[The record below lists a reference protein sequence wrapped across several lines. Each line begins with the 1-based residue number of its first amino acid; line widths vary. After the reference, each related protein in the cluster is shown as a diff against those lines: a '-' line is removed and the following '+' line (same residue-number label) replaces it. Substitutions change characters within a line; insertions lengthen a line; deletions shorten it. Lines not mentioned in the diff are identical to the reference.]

1 MDGGTGG
8 RPAGPCPSGPSPSD
22 PPLTRANG
30 EQEKESV
37 PSRIH
42 HALIGAKRNIADPSL
57 FHKIALIPLL
67 AWIGLG
73 ADGLSSSSYGPPE
86 AFGAIGSHLY
96 LAIFLALATALTVF
110 IISYAYS
117 RIIEHFPSG
126 GGGYIV
132 ATHTIGEQAG
142 VVSGSALLV
151 DYMLTITV
159 SIAACAEAIFSFVP
173 PGFHRFKLIFAVFL
187 ILLLIILNLRGVKES
202 VLVLAPIFL
211 VFIATH
217 ALLLGYG
224 IFSHT
229 SGFGAVSSGI
239 TSNLAVDLSTI
250 GLIGVLA
257 IFFRAYSL
265 GAGTYTGIE
274 AVANGLQIMREPKVQ
289 TGKRTMAYMAT
300 SLAVVAG
307 GLFLCYLLWNVIPVS
322 GKTLNAVLAD
332 LVFSGWA
339 FGGLLAFLTIL
350 SEGALL
356 LVAAQTGFI
365 DGPRVMANMAIDSWF
380 PRRFSSLSERL
391 TMQDGILLMGSAAL
405 VLLVYAG
412 GSVAV
417 LVVMYAINVFIT
429 FSLSEFGMSRFFFTR
444 RHEDPL
450 WSRHIAIHLTG
461 LILCLTILSITVFEK
476 FTQGGWL
483 TLLLTTTV
491 IAICFAIKRHY
502 REVSEGIHKLD
513 YHLNNV
519 PAASSV
525 NTEPVDPKKMTAVQ
539 LVTGFNGFGLH
550 TFYSVIR
557 SFPNLYENFIFV
569 SVAVVDSGSFKGAGE
584 VNSLEESVKA
594 GLQKYVDLAR
604 TLGFAADFRTAT
616 GTDVVETAVSLCQS
630 IAGEFPN
637 STFYTGQIV
646 FRHESPFHK
655 LLHNETA
662 FAIQRNLQFSGIT
675 TVILPVQAEE

>member
-1 MDGGTGG
+1 M
-8 RPAGPCPSGPSPSD
+8 AE
-22 PPLTRANG
+22 N
-30 EQEKESV
+30 EKKERESL
-37 PSRIH
+37 PSRIR
-42 HALIGAKRNIADPSL
+42 HAIIGAKRNIGDPSL

-86 AFGAIGSHLY
+86 AFIAIGTHLY
-96 LAIFLALATALTVF
+96 LAVFLALATALTVF

-132 ATHTIGEQAG
+132 ATHTIGSEAG

-173 PGFHRFKLIFAVFL
+173 PDFQRWRLVFAVFL
-187 ILLLIILNLRGVKES
+187 VLLLILLNLRGVKES
-202 VLVLAPIFL
+202 VLILAPIFL
-211 VFIATH
+211 LFIATH

-239 TSNLAVDLSTI
+239 QSNLSTDLSAI

-289 TGKRTMAYMAT
+289 TGKRTMAYMAS
-300 SLAVVAG
+300 SLALVAG
-307 GLFLCYLLWNVIPVS
+307 ALFLCYLLWHVVPVP
-322 GKTLNAVLAD
+322 GMTLNAVLAGT
-332 LVFSGWA
+332 VFSGWPL
-339 FGGLLAFLTIL
+339 GGLLAFITIL

-356 LVAAQTGFI
+356 MVAAQTGFI
-365 DGPRVMANMAIDSWF
+365 DGPRVMANMAIDSWL
-380 PRRFSSLSERL
+380 PRRFASLSERL
-391 TMQDGILLMGSAAL
+391 VMQDGIFLMGTAAL
-405 VLLVYAG
+405 VLLVYAR

-417 LVVMYAINVFIT
+417 LVVMYAINVFVT

-444 RHEDPL
+444 RREDPL
-450 WSRHIAIHLTG
+450 WKRHISIHLTG
-461 LILCLTILSITVFEK
+461 LVLCTTILSITVYEK
-476 FTQGGWL
+476 FTEGGWL
-483 TLLLTTTV
+483 TLLITASV
-491 IAICFAIKRHY
+491 IAICFLIKRHY
-502 REVSEGIHKLD
+502 REVTIGIHKLD

-519 PAASSV
+519 PSAGTV
-525 NTEPVDPKKMTAVQ
+525 NTDPVDPRKMTAVQ

-550 TFYSVIR
+550 TFYTILRKLPEPV
-557 SFPNLYENFIFV
+557 P
-569 SVAVVDSGSFKGAGE
+569 
-584 VNSLEESVKA
+584 
-594 GLQKYVDLAR
+594 R
-604 TLGFAADFRTAT
+604 TLSSSRSRLWTPAPSR
-616 GTDVVETAVSLCQS
+616 E
-630 IAGEFPN
+630 
-637 STFYTGQIV
+637 
-646 FRHESPFHK
+646 
-655 LLHNETA
+655 
-662 FAIQRNLQFSGIT
+662 
-675 TVILPVQAEE
+675 PVR

>member
-1 MDGGTGG
+1 MDGRAGSSALPLPSMA
-8 RPAGPCPSGPSPSD
+8 PARGQ
-22 PPLTRANG
+22 PLTQENHEP
-30 EQEKESV
+30 EQESI
-37 PSRIH
+37 PSRVR

-57 FHKIALIPLL
+57 FHKIALIPVL

-86 AFGAIGSHLY
+86 AYTALTTHTY
-96 LAIFLALATALTVF
+96 LAIFLALATAVTVF
-110 IISYAYS
+110 VISYAYT

-132 ATHTIGEQAG
+132 ATSTISERAG

-151 DYMLTITV
+151 DYVLTITV
-159 SIAACAEAIFSFVP
+159 SIAACAAAIFSFVP
-173 PGFHRFKLIFAVFL
+173 PEFQRFRLVFAVFL
-187 ILLLIILNLRGVKES
+187 VLLLIILNLRGVKES

-211 VFIATH
+211 LFIVTH

-224 IFSHT
+224 IFAHG
-229 SGFGAVSSGI
+229 SGLGAVSQDIS
-239 TSNLAVDLSTI
+239 SSLATDLATI
-250 GLIGVLA
+250 GIIGILA

-289 TGKRTMAYMAT
+289 TGKRTMGYMAF
-300 SLAVVAG
+300 SLALVAG
-307 GLFLCYLLWNVIPVS
+307 GLFLCYLLWNVTPVP

-339 FGGLLAFLTIL
+339 FGGLLAFITIL
-350 SEGALL
+350 AEGALL
-356 LVAAQTGFI
+356 MVAAQTGFI

-380 PRRFSSLSERL
+380 PRRFASLSERL

-405 VLLVYAG
+405 VLLVFTR

-429 FSLSEFGMSRFFFTR
+429 FSLSEFGMSRFFYTHR
-444 RHEDPL
+444 REDPL
-450 WSRHIAIHLTG
+450 WSRHIMIHLTG
-461 LILCLTILSITVFEK
+461 LVLCLTILTITVFEK
-476 FTQGGWL
+476 FREGAWL
-483 TLLLTTTV
+483 TILITSCV
-491 IAICFAIKRHY
+491 IAICILIKRHY
-502 REVSEGIHKLD
+502 RDVTEGIHKLD

-519 PAASSV
+519 PAATTV
-525 NTEPVDPKKMTAVQ
+525 NTDPVDPGKMTAVQ

-550 TFYSVIR
+550 TFYSIIR

-584 VNSLEESVKA
+584 VQALEESVKA

-604 TLGFAADFRTAT
+604 TLGFAADCRTAT
-616 GTDVVETAVSLCQS
+616 GTDVVETAVALCQS
-630 IAGEFPN
+630 IKEEFPS

-655 LLHNETA
+655 VLHNETA

-675 TVILPVQAEE
+675 TVILPIRAEE

>member
-1 MDGGTGG
+1 M
-8 RPAGPCPSGPSPSD
+8 
-22 PPLTRANG
+22 
-30 EQEKESV
+30 
-37 PSRIH
+37 
-42 HALIGAKRNIADPSL
+42 ALGN
-57 FHKIALIPLL
+57 
-67 AWIGLG
+67 
-73 ADGLSSSSYGPPE
+73 
-86 AFGAIGSHLY
+86 HLY
-96 LAIFLALATALTVF
+96 IAIFLALATAITVF

-159 SIAACAEAIFSFVP
+159 SIAACAEALFSFVP
-173 PGFHRFKLIFAVFL
+173 PEFQRFKLAFAVFL
-187 ILLLIILNLRGVKES
+187 VLLLILLNLRGVKES
-202 VLVLAPIFL
+202 VEVLAPIFL
-211 VFIATH
+211 TFILTH

-229 SGFGAVSSGI
+229 SSLGAVSSGI
-239 TSNLAVDLSTI
+239 QANLAADLSAI
-250 GLIGVLA
+250 GIIGILA
-257 IFFRAYSL
+257 LFFRAYSL

-300 SLAVVAG
+300 SLALVAG
-307 GLFLCYLLWNVIPVS
+307 SLFLCYLLWQVVPLP
-322 GKTLNAVLAD
+322 GKSLNAVLAEN
-332 LVFSGWA
+332 VFSGWA
-339 FGGLLAFLTIL
+339 FGGLLAFVTIL

-356 LVAAQTGFI
+356 MVGAQTGFI
-365 DGPRVMANMAIDSWF
+365 DGPRVMANMAIDSWL

-405 VLLVYAG
+405 VLLVYAR

-429 FSLSEFGMSRFFFTR
+429 FSLSEFGMSRFFYTR

-450 WSRHIAIHLTG
+450 WSRHIVIHLTG
-461 LILCLTILSITVFEK
+461 LVLCTTILSITVFEK
-476 FTQGGWL
+476 FAEGGWL
-483 TLLLTTTV
+483 TLLITSSV
-491 IAICFAIKRHY
+491 IAVCFFIKRHY
-502 REVSEGIHKLD
+502 QEVNVGIHRLD

-519 PAASSV
+519 PAAGTV
-525 NTEPVDPKKMTAVQ
+525 NTDPVDPRKMTAVQ

-550 TFYSVIR
+550 TFYSIIK
-557 SFPNLYENFIFV
+557 SFPKVYENFIFV

-584 VNSLEESVKA
+584 VEALEASVRE

-604 TLGFAADFRTAT
+604 TLGFAADYRTAT

-630 IAGEFPN
+630 IAKEFTE

-646 FRHESPFHK
+646 FRHESPFQK
-655 LLHNETA
+655 ILHNETA

>member
-1 MDGGTGG
+1 MAENEEKDGE
-8 RPAGPCPSGPSPSD
+8 RI
-22 PPLTRANG
+22 L
-30 EQEKESV
+30 
-37 PSRIH
+37 SRIR
-42 HALIGAKRNIADPSL
+42 HAIIGARRNIADPSL

-73 ADGLSSSSYGPPE
+73 ADGLSSSSYGPAE
-86 AFGAIGSHLY
+86 AFMAIGDHLY
-96 LAIFLALATALTVF
+96 LVLFLAAATALTVF

-132 ATHTIGEQAG
+132 ATHTIGEEAG

-159 SIAACAEAIFSFVP
+159 SIAACAEALFSFVP
-173 PGFHRFKLIFAVFL
+173 PEFQRWRLVFAVFL
-187 ILLLIILNLRGVKES
+187 VLLLILLNLRGVKES
-202 VLVLAPIFL
+202 VTVLAPIFL
-211 VFIATH
+211 VFIVTH

-239 TSNLAVDLSTI
+239 QANLAADLSAI
-250 GLIGVLA
+250 GLIGILA

-289 TGKRTMAYMAT
+289 TGKRTMAYMAS
-300 SLAVVAG
+300 SLALVAG
-307 GLFLCYLLWNVIPVS
+307 SLFLCYLLWHIVPMP
-322 GKTLNAVLAD
+322 GKSLNAILAD
-332 LVFSGWA
+332 AVFSGWPI
-339 FGGLLAFLTIL
+339 GGLLAFVTIV

-356 LVAAQTGFI
+356 MVAAQTGFI
-365 DGPRVMANMAIDSWF
+365 DGPRVMANMAIDSWL
-380 PRRFSSLSERL
+380 PRRFASLSERL
-391 TMQDGILLMGSAAL
+391 TMQDGILLMGTAGL
-405 VLLVYAG
+405 VLLVYAR
-412 GSVAV
+412 GSVSA
-417 LVVMYAINVFIT
+417 LVVMYAINVFVT
-429 FSLSEFGMSRFFFTR
+429 FSLSEFGMSRFFYTR
-444 RHEDPL
+444 RREDPL

-461 LILCLTILSITVFEK
+461 LILCTTILSITVFEK
-476 FTQGGWL
+476 FTEGGWL
-483 TLLLTTTV
+483 TLLITASV
-491 IAICFAIKRHY
+491 IGMCFLIRRHY
-502 REVSEGIHKLD
+502 RKVTEGIHRLD
-513 YHLNNV
+513 YHMNNV
-519 PAASSV
+519 PSAGTV
-525 NTEPVDPKKMTAVQ
+525 NTDPVEPTKMTAVQ

-550 TFYSVIR
+550 TFYSIIR

-569 SVAVVDSGSFKGAGE
+569 SIAVVDSGSFKGAGE
-584 VNSLEESVKA
+584 VTALEGSVKEA
-594 GLQKYVDLAR
+594 LRKYVDLAR

-630 IAGEFPN
+630 IAKEFPN

-646 FRHESPFHK
+646 FRHESPFQK
-655 LLHNETA
+655 VLHNETA

>member
-1 MDGGTGG
+1 MTPEND
-8 RPAGPCPSGPSPSD
+8 
-22 PPLTRANG
+22 
-30 EQEKESV
+30 EQEKERI
-37 PSRIH
+37 PSRIR
-42 HALIGAKRNIADPSL
+42 HAVIGAKRNIADPSL
-57 FHKIALIPLL
+57 FHKIALIPIL

-73 ADGLSSSSYGPPE
+73 ADGLSSSSYGPAE
-86 AFGAIGSHLY
+86 AFMALGSHLY
-96 LAIFLALATALTVF
+96 LALFLAFATALTVF

-132 ATHTIGEQAG
+132 ATHTIGEEAG

-159 SIAACAEAIFSFVP
+159 SIAACAEALFSFVP
-173 PGFHRFKLIFAVFL
+173 PEFQRFKLVFAVFL
-187 ILLLIILNLRGVKES
+187 VLLLIILNLRGVKES
-202 VLVLAPIFL
+202 VMVLAPIFL

-224 IFSHT
+224 IIAHI

-239 TSNLAVDLSTI
+239 QANLATDLSAI
-250 GLIGVLA
+250 GLIGILA
-257 IFFRAYSL
+257 IFFRSYSL

-274 AVANGLQIMREPKVQ
+274 AVANGLQIMREPRVQ
-289 TGKRTMAYMAT
+289 TGKRTMAYMAS
-300 SLAVVAG
+300 SLAIVAG
-307 GLFLCYLLWNVIPVS
+307 SLFFCYLLWHVVPVP

-332 LVFSGWA
+332 LVFSGWS
-339 FGGLLAFLTIL
+339 FGGLLAFITIF

-356 LVAAQTGFI
+356 MVAAQTGFI

-380 PRRFSSLSERL
+380 PRRFASLSERL

-405 VLLVYAG
+405 VLLVYARG
-412 GSVAV
+412 AVTV

-444 RHEDPL
+444 RREDPL
-450 WSRHIAIHLTG
+450 WKRHISIHLTG
-461 LILCLTILSITVFEK
+461 LILCSTILSITIFEK
-476 FTQGGWL
+476 FTEGGWL
-483 TLLLTTTV
+483 TLLITACV
-491 IAICFAIKRHY
+491 IGICFLIRRHY
-502 REVSEGIHKLD
+502 REVTVGIHKLD

-519 PAASSV
+519 PSAGTV
-525 NTEPVDPKKMTAVQ
+525 NMDPPDPRKMTAVQ

-550 TFYSVIR
+550 TFYSIIK

-584 VNSLEESVKA
+584 VKALEESVQA

-604 TLGFAADFRTAT
+604 TLGFAADCRTAT
-616 GTDVVETAVSLCQS
+616 GTDVVETAVTLCQS
-630 IAGEFPN
+630 IAKEFPN
-637 STFYTGQIV
+637 STFYTGQVV

-655 LLHNETA
+655 VLHNETA

>member
-1 MDGGTGG
+1 
-8 RPAGPCPSGPSPSD
+8 
-22 PPLTRANG
+22 LTRENHDP
-30 EQEKESV
+30 EPESI

-42 HALIGAKRNIADPSL
+42 HALIGAKRNIADPSI
-57 FHKIALIPLL
+57 FHKIALIPIL

-86 AFGAIGSHLY
+86 AFGALGNHLY
-96 LAIFLALATALTVF
+96 LAIFLALATGLTVF

-142 VVSGSALLV
+142 IISGSALLV

-173 PGFHRFKLIFAVFL
+173 PQFQRIKLIFAVFL
-187 ILLLIILNLRGVKES
+187 VLLLIVLNLRGVKES
-202 VLVLAPIFL
+202 VTVLAPIFL
-211 VFIATH
+211 TFIITH

-229 SGFGAVSSGI
+229 SGFGAVASGI
-239 TSNLAVDLSTI
+239 QGNLAVDLGTI
-250 GLIGVLA
+250 GIIGILA

-307 GLFLCYLLWNVIPVS
+307 GLFLCYLLWNVAPVP
-322 GKTLNAVLAD
+322 GKSLNAVLAD
-332 LVFSGWA
+332 LVFSGWTL
-339 FGGLLAFLTIL
+339 GGLLAFITIL

-356 LVAAQTGFI
+356 MVGAQTGFI
-365 DGPRVMANMAIDSWF
+365 DGPRVMANMAIDSWL

-405 VLLVYAG
+405 ALLVYAR
-412 GSVAV
+412 GSVAA
-417 LVVMYAINVFIT
+417 LVVMYAINVFVT

-461 LILCLTILSITVFEK
+461 LILCVTILSITVFEK
-476 FTQGGWL
+476 FAEGGWL
-483 TLLLTTTV
+483 TILITSSV
-491 IAICFAIKRHY
+491 IATCFLIKRHY
-502 REVSEGIHKLD
+502 QEVTEGIHKLD

-519 PAASSV
+519 PAAGTV
-525 NTEPVDPKKMTAVQ
+525 NTDPVDPRKMTAVQ

-550 TFYSVIR
+550 TFYSIIK
-557 SFPNLYENFIFV
+557 SFPNLYEAFIFV

-584 VNSLEESVKA
+584 VEALEESVKA

-604 TLGFAADFRTAT
+604 TLGFAADYRTAT
-616 GTDVVETAVSLCQS
+616 GTDVVETAVTLCRS
-630 IAGEFPN
+630 IAQEFPN

-655 LLHNETA
+655 ILHNETA

>member
-1 MDGGTGG
+1 MT
-8 RPAGPCPSGPSPSD
+8 PE
-22 PPLTRANG
+22 NE
-30 EQEKESV
+30 EQEKESIS
-37 PSRIH
+37 SRIR
-42 HALIGAKRNIADPSL
+42 HALIGARRNIADPSI
-57 FHKIALIPLL
+57 FHKIALIPVL

-73 ADGLSSSSYGPPE
+73 ADGLSSSSYGPSE
-86 AFGAIGSHLY
+86 AFKAIGNHIY
-96 LAIFLALATALTVF
+96 LAIFLAIATALTVF

-159 SIAACAEAIFSFVP
+159 SIAACAEALFSFVP
-173 PGFHRFKLIFAVFL
+173 PEFQRFKLVFAVFL

-202 VLVLAPIFL
+202 VEVLSNIG
-211 VFIATH
+211 T
-217 ALLLGYG
+217 
-224 IFSHT
+224 
-229 SGFGAVSSGI
+229 VSSAI
-239 TSNLAVDLSTI
+239 QTNLAADLSAI
-250 GLIGVLA
+250 GLIGILA
-257 IFFRAYSL
+257 LFFRAYSL

-300 SLAVVAG
+300 SLALVAG
-307 GLFLCYLLWNVIPVS
+307 GLFLCYLLWQVVPVP
-322 GKTLNAVLAD
+322 GKTMNAVLAEG
-332 LVFSGWA
+332 VFSGWA
-339 FGGLLAFLTIL
+339 FGGLLAFVTIL

-356 LVAAQTGFI
+356 MVGAQAGFI
-365 DGPRVMANMAIDSWF
+365 DGPRVMANMAVDSWL

-391 TMQDGILLMGSAAL
+391 TMQDGILLMGSSAL
-405 VLLVYAG
+405 LLLVYAR
-412 GSVAV
+412 GSVTV

-429 FSLSEFGMSRFFFTR
+429 FSLSEFGMSRFFYTHR
-444 RHEDPL
+444 REDPL
-450 WSRHIAIHLTG
+450 WSRHIVIHLTG
-461 LILCLTILSITVFEK
+461 LVLCATILSITIFEK
-476 FTQGGWL
+476 FAEGAWL
-483 TLLLTTTV
+483 TILITSSV
-491 IAICFAIKRHY
+491 IGVCFLIRRHY
-502 REVSEGIHKLD
+502 HKVTEGIHRLD

-519 PAASSV
+519 PAAGTV
-525 NTEPVDPKKMTAVQ
+525 NTDPVDPKKMTAVQ

-550 TFYSVIR
+550 TFYSILR
-557 SFPNLYENFIFV
+557 SFPNLYDNFIFV
-569 SVAVVDSGSFKGAGE
+569 SIAVVDSGSFKGAGE
-584 VNSLEESVKA
+584 VKALEESVKS

-604 TLGFAADFRTAT
+604 TLGFTADYRTAT

-630 IAGEFPN
+630 IAKEFPE

-646 FRHESPFHK
+646 FRHESPFQK
-655 LLHNETA
+655 ILHNETA

>member
-1 MDGGTGG
+1 
-8 RPAGPCPSGPSPSD
+8 
-22 PPLTRANG
+22 LTRENG
-30 EQEKESV
+30 DPERESILA
-37 PSRIH
+37 RIR
-42 HALIGAKRNIADPSL
+42 HALIGARRNITDPTI
-57 FHKIALIPLL
+57 FHRIALIPVL

-73 ADGLSSSSYGPPE
+73 ADGLSSSSYGPAE
-86 AFGAIGSHLY
+86 AFGALSGHLY
-96 LAIFLALATALTVF
+96 LAVFIGLATAVTVF
-110 IISYAYS
+110 VISYAYT
-117 RIIEHFPSG
+117 RIIEHFPGG

-132 ATHTIGEQAG
+132 ATHTIGREAG

-173 PGFHRFKLIFAVFL
+173 PEFQRFRLVFAVFL
-187 ILLLIILNLRGVKES
+187 VLFLIVLNLRGVKES

-224 IFSHT
+224 IFAHAS
-229 SGFGAVSSGI
+229 SFGVISSDI
-239 TSNLAVDLSTI
+239 QANLGLDLSTI

-274 AVANGLQIMREPKVQ
+274 AVANGLQIMREPRVQ
-289 TGKRTMAYMAT
+289 TGKRTMLYMAT

-307 GLFLCYLLWNVIPVS
+307 GLFVCYLLWQVVPS
-322 GKTLNAVLAD
+322 PGRTLNAVLAD
-332 LVFSGWA
+332 AMFSGWG
-339 FGGLLAFLTIL
+339 FGGVIAFITIL

-356 LVAAQTGFI
+356 MVAAQTGFI

-380 PRRFSSLSERL
+380 PRRFASLSERL

-405 VLLVYAG
+405 VLLVYTRG
-412 GSVAV
+412 VVAF

-429 FSLSEFGMSRFFFTR
+429 FSLSQFGMSRFFHGR
-444 RHEDPL
+444 RKEDPL
-450 WSRHIAIHLTG
+450 WKRHIAIHLTG
-461 LILCLTILSITVFEK
+461 FALCVTILSITVFEK
-476 FTQGGWL
+476 FAEGGWL
-483 TLLLTTTV
+483 TLLLTSSV
-491 IAICFAIKRHY
+491 IVVCFAINRHY
-502 REVSEGIHKLD
+502 RKVTIGIHKLD

-519 PAASSV
+519 PSAGTV
-525 NTEPVDPKKMTAVQ
+525 NLEAPDTKKMTAVQ

-550 TFYSVIR
+550 TFYSIIR
-557 SFPNLYENFIFV
+557 NFPNLYENFIFV
-569 SVAVVDSGSFKGAGE
+569 SVAVVDSGSFKGSGE
-584 VNSLEESVKA
+584 VKALEESVQLD
-594 GLQKYVDLAR
+594 LQKYVDLAR

-616 GTDVVETAVSLCQS
+616 GTDVVETAVSLCKS

-637 STFYTGQIV
+637 SVFFTGQIV
-646 FRHESPFHK
+646 FRDESPFHK
-655 LLHNETA
+655 ILHNETA

>member
-1 MDGGTGG
+1 MIPWTD
-8 RPAGPCPSGPSPSD
+8 RRD
-22 PPLTRANG
+22 PGLDIHGFPRWWPLTRANRDP
-30 EQEKESV
+30 EPESI

-57 FHKIALIPLL
+57 FHKIALIPVL

-86 AFGAIGSHLY
+86 AFGALGTHLY
-96 LAIFLALATALTVF
+96 LALFLALATAVTVF
-110 IISYAYS
+110 IISYAYT
-117 RIIEHFPSG
+117 RIIEHFPGG

-132 ATHTIGEQAG
+132 ATHTLGEQAG

-159 SIAACAEAIFSFVP
+159 SIAACAEALFSFVP
-173 PGFHRFKLIFAVFL
+173 PEFQRAKLVFAVFL
-187 ILLLIILNLRGVKES
+187 VLLLIVLNLRGVKES

-211 VFIATH
+211 LFIATH

-224 IFSHT
+224 IFSH
-229 SGFGAVSSGI
+229 SSAVGTVASGI
-239 TSNLAVDLSTI
+239 QANLALDLSTI
-250 GLIGVLA
+250 GLIGILA

-274 AVANGLQIMREPKVQ
+274 AVANGLQIMREPRVQ
-289 TGKRTMAYMAT
+289 TGKRTMGYMAL
-300 SLAVVAG
+300 SLALVAG
-307 GLFLCYLLWNVIPVS
+307 GLFLCYLIWNVVPLP
-322 GKTLNAVLAD
+322 GKTLNAALAD

-339 FGGLLAFLTIL
+339 FGGLLAFLTL
-350 SEGALL
+350 LAEGLL
-356 LVAAQTGFI
+356 LMVAAQTGFI

-405 VLLVYAG
+405 VLLVYARG
-412 GSVAV
+412 TVAV
-417 LVVMYAINVFIT
+417 LVIMYAINVFIT
-429 FSLSEFGMSRFFFTR
+429 FSLSEFGMSRFFYTR
-444 RHEDPL
+444 RREDPL

-461 LILCLTILSITVFEK
+461 LVLCLTILSITVFEK

-483 TLLLTTTV
+483 TLLITGSV

-502 REVSEGIHKLD
+502 KEVNEGIHRLD

-519 PAASSV
+519 PAAGTV
-525 NTEPVDPKKMTAVQ
+525 NTDPVDPRKMTAVQ

-550 TFYSVIR
+550 TFYSIIK

-584 VNSLEESVKA
+584 VKALEDSVKE

-604 TLGFAADFRTAT
+604 TLGFAADYRTAT
-616 GTDVVETAVSLCQS
+616 GTDVVETAVALCQS
-630 IAGEFPN
+630 IAKEFPN

-646 FRHESPFHK
+646 FRHESPFNK
-655 LLHNETA
+655 ILHNETA

>member
-1 MDGGTGG
+1 MTQE
-8 RPAGPCPSGPSPSD
+8 
-22 PPLTRANG
+22 NG
-30 EQEKESV
+30 KQERESI
-37 PSRIH
+37 PSRVR

-57 FHKIALIPLL
+57 FHKIALIPVL

-86 AFGAIGSHLY
+86 AYTALTTHTY
-96 LAIFLALATALTVF
+96 LAIFLALATAVTVF
-110 IISYAYS
+110 VISYAYT

-132 ATHTIGEQAG
+132 ATHTIGEKAG

-151 DYMLTITV
+151 DYVLTITV
-159 SIAACAEAIFSFVP
+159 SIAACAAAIFSFVP
-173 PGFHRFKLIFAVFL
+173 PEFQRFRLVFAVFL
-187 ILLLIILNLRGVKES
+187 VLLLIILNLRGVKES
-202 VLVLAPIFL
+202 VLILAPIFL
-211 VFIATH
+211 LFIVTH

-224 IFSHT
+224 IFAHG
-229 SGFGAVSSGI
+229 SGLGTVSQEIS
-239 TSNLAVDLSTI
+239 SSLAFDLSTI
-250 GLIGVLA
+250 GLIGILA

-289 TGKRTMAYMAT
+289 TGKRTMGYMAF
-300 SLAVVAG
+300 SLAIVAG
-307 GLFLCYLLWNVIPVS
+307 GLFLCYLLWNVAPVP

-339 FGGLLAFLTIL
+339 FGGLLAFVTIL
-350 SEGALL
+350 AEGALL
-356 LVAAQTGFI
+356 MVAAQTGFI

-380 PRRFSSLSERL
+380 PRRFASLSERL
-391 TMQDGILLMGSAAL
+391 TMQDGILLMGTAAL
-405 VLLVYAG
+405 VLLVFTR

-417 LVVMYAINVFIT
+417 LVVMYAINVFVT

-444 RHEDPL
+444 RREDPL
-450 WSRHIAIHLTG
+450 WGRHIAIHLTG
-461 LILCLTILSITVFEK
+461 LVLCLTILSITVFEK
-476 FTQGGWL
+476 TTEGAWL
-483 TLLLTTTV
+483 TILITSSV
-491 IAICFAIKRHY
+491 IAICFLIKRHY
-502 REVSEGIHKLD
+502 LTVREGIHRLD

-519 PAASSV
+519 PAATMV
-525 NTEPVDPKKMTAVQ
+525 NTDPVDPKKMTAVQ

-550 TFYSVIR
+550 TFYSIIR
-557 SFPNLYENFIFV
+557 NFPNLYENFIFV

-584 VNSLEESVKA
+584 VQALEDSVKA

-604 TLGFAADFRTAT
+604 TLGFAADLRTAT
-616 GTDVVETAVSLCQS
+616 GTDVVETAVTLCRT
-630 IAGEFPN
+630 IKEEFTD

-646 FRHESPFHK
+646 FRQESPFHK

>member
-1 MDGGTGG
+1 MKPENDEED
-8 RPAGPCPSGPSPSD
+8 R
-22 PPLTRANG
+22 
-30 EQEKESV
+30 ESF
-37 PSRIH
+37 PQRIR
-42 HALIGAKRNIADPSL
+42 HALIGARRNIADPSI

-86 AFGAIGSHLY
+86 AFAALGSHIY
-96 LAIFLALATALTVF
+96 LAIFLAFATAVTVF

-173 PGFHRFKLIFAVFL
+173 PEFQRFKLVFAVFL
-187 ILLLIILNLRGVKES
+187 VLLLILLNLRGVKES
-202 VLVLAPIFL
+202 VEVLAPIFL
-211 VFIATH
+211 IFIITH

-224 IFSHT
+224 IISHT
-229 SGFGAVSSGI
+229 SNIGTVSSAI
-239 TSNLAVDLSTI
+239 QANLAADLSAI
-250 GLIGVLA
+250 GIIGILA
-257 IFFRAYSL
+257 LFFRAYSL

-289 TGKRTMAYMAT
+289 TGKRTMAYMAS
-300 SLAVVAG
+300 SLALVAG
-307 GLFLCYLLWNVIPVS
+307 GLFLCYLLWGISPVP

-339 FGGLLAFLTIL
+339 FGGLLAFVTIF

-356 LVAAQTGFI
+356 MVAAQTGFI

-380 PRRFSSLSERL
+380 PRRFASLSERL

-405 VLLVYAG
+405 ILLVYAR
-412 GSVAV
+412 GSVSV

-429 FSLSEFGMSRFFFTR
+429 FSLSEFGMSRFFYTR
-444 RHEDPL
+444 RREDPL
-450 WSRHIAIHLTG
+450 WSRHIVVHLTG
-461 LILCLTILSITVFEK
+461 LVLCTTILSITIFEK
-476 FTQGGWL
+476 FTEGGWL
-483 TLLLTTTV
+483 TLLITSSV
-491 IAICFAIKRHY
+491 IGICFFIKRHY
-502 REVSEGIHKLD
+502 TEVTTGFHKLD

-519 PAASSV
+519 PAAGTV
-525 NTEPVDPKKMTAVQ
+525 NTDPVDPRKMTAVQ

-584 VNSLEESVKA
+584 VKALEESVQA

-604 TLGFAADFRTAT
+604 TLGFAAGCRTAT
-616 GTDVVETAVSLCQS
+616 GTDVVETAVTLCQS
-630 IAGEFPN
+630 IAKEFPN